1 MTRKMLA
8 TTVIPFFFATA
19 AVAQSDMVMGEDWN
33 EATVSAFFADDG
45 AMTPLDEAEMRT
57 NWSALSAED
66 QATVMASCANVDTAM
81 TSSTAADEADVPDTN
96 SPAASPSPS
105 TGGDATTGSAPTA
118 GLPEDSNSPA
128 ASPEPTTSDEVENEP
143 TTEGTGQSNA
153 STFGEAGTGTGIS
166 MVDEET
172 WTEVCATVQTF

>member
-19 AVAQSDMVMGEDWN
+19 AVAQTDMVMGEDWN
-33 EATVSAFFADDG
+33 EETVSAFFADDG

-57 NWSALSAED
+57 NWNALSAED
-66 QATVMASCANVDTAM
+66 RATVMASCANVDTAM
-81 TSSTAADEADVPDTN
+81 TPSTAANETGIPETN

-105 TGGDATTGSAPTA
+105 TGSSVTTGAAPTQ
-118 GLPEDSNSPA
+118 GLPADSNSPA
-128 ASPEPTTSDEVENEP
+128 GSPEPTTSSEVESET

-153 STFGEAGTGTGIS
+153 STFGEAATGTGIS
-166 MVDEET
+166 MVNSET
-172 WTEVCATVQTF
+172 WTEVCATVETF